1 MVGKAE
7 GYPHKKNMKSEHGWG
22 NPKLLLT
29 RAKLLISRLMRSP
42 APEPV
47 PSTPASI
54 DSDVGTTEATP
65 ALPKPPPPLSPHARN
80 GAGSQQR
87 PEKPTLSPA
96 PAPEGTWP
104 PPRPT
109 ARLGSSS
116 GNEERF

>member
-7 GYPHKKNMKSEHGWG
+7 GYPPKKKKIRAWMG

-65 ALPKPPPPLSPHARN
+65 ALPKPPPPHSPHARN

-87 PEKPTLSPA
+87 PGKPTLSPA
-96 PAPEGTWP
+96 PAREGTWP
-104 PPRPT
+104 PPRPA

-116 GNEERF
+116 GNEEWF